1 MALGAALLIMDS
13 SKPGLAATAPW
24 IVGLIAAIWITPFNW
39 NGKQY
44 QIHSQVLAAIFLGG
58 IIVSLPIGHGTTL
71 TW

>member
-1 MALGAALLIMDS
+1 MAHGAALLIIDS

-24 IVGLIAAIWITPFNW
+24 IVGLNAAIWIIPFNW

-44 QIHSQVLAAIFLGG
+44 QIHSQVLAALFRGG

>member
-1 MALGAALLIMDS
+1 MALRAALLIMDS

-24 IVGLIAAIWITPFNW
+24 IVGLVAAIWITPFNW

-44 QIHSQVLAAIFLGG
+44 QIHSQVLAAILLGG